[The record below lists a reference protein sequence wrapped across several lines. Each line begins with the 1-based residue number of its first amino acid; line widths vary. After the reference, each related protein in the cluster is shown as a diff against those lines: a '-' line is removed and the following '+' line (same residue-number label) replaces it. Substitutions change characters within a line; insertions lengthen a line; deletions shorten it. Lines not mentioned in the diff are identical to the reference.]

1 MVNLLPVQTYK
12 RVRWERRRRITI
24 VALVFMSC
32 ALVMALL
39 FALPS
44 IIVTWFGVKGFDTQL
59 ETTKTLV
66 DVQRK
71 QGRGDMLSDLSER
84 AALLEQALSVRTP
97 TSVLE
102 DIVPRIP
109 EGVRIRQFTYT
120 LSGDAVSV
128 AVLGTADTRASLI
141 AFGNALRQSPL
152 FSRVDV
158 PVSSLAKSEDIDFS
172 LALALAAPVDVTLP
186 PATAPI
192 EEATTTDTETAPETI
207 SETDTREPQLSDPNA
222 I

>member
-1 MVNLLPVQTYK
+1 M
-12 RVRWERRRRITI
+12 WERRRRITI
-24 VALVFMSC
+24 VAMVFIAC

-71 QGRGDMLSDLSER
+71 QGRGDMLSDLSGR
-84 AALLEQALSVRTP
+84 AALLEEALSVRTP
-97 TSVLE
+97 TSVLQ
-102 DIVPRIP
+102 DIVPRLP
-109 EGVRIRQFTYT
+109 EGVRVRQFSYT

-128 AVLGTADTRASLI
+128 AILGTADTRSALI
-141 AFGNALRQSPL
+141 AFGNNLRQSPL

-172 LALALAAPVDVTLP
+172 LTLALAAPTETVLQ
-186 PATAPI
+186 PAVPLSTGGAEETTAPS
-192 EEATTTDTETAPETI
+192 DTETE
-207 SETDTREPQLSDPNA
+207 SETGIETNEVQITDPNV